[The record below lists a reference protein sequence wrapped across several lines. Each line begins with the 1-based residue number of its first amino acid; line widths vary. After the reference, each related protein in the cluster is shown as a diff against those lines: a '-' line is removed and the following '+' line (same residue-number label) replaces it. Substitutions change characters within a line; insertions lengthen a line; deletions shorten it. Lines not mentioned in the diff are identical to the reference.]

1 MNKKFTL
8 TLIIA
13 VALVSVIAFSAC
25 GFTAVA
31 EGTGDAW
38 ASSDKYPYPNQ
49 STTSPG
55 FSGYT
60 AASDM
65 ILKDG
70 ETLTPITDEM
80 MKNPWLLYQTM
91 RENQDKVSG
100 YAQVTNTL
108 SNIGIRLTTDL
119 VPVFITAGKDTFS
132 DPIAQYASWMTANDG
147 NGNSYSQTISQMD
160 RLLPGMDS
168 IAKNFGVWEKSA
180 TIDGKNYSQAGNP
193 GTRSFGNEYPAG
205 VTAQWKG
212 DPVVSEGGGVTYDT
226 SAFDYDPAEP
236 ITQNVTT
243 DTYRVFTGDS
253 EELGNYRDSK
263 KGEKNASNWDE
274 DGKNRVIKV
283 QFMGSDGK
291 WGYDTWLVWDDQE
304 GNTDGSYVGF
314 DYDRWYTALPSRG
327 DGISNY
333 LVNEETFAPS
343 SSVTKETVDG
353 HTYYVLDVKL
363 QATDK
368 YSWDLI
374 TSGEFASLQGGI
386 IDFLGF
392 SKVDSVFSEDLT
404 LRYEI
409 WDTGVIR
416 RAIKI
421 YTVESADGAEESYDR
436 QIAITALSKD
446 NPTYAY
452 GHATNNQ
459 IQEYAYGGDVLDI
472 SGSSIY
478 TFGKGALDKWVAVG
492 IGVGVGAAVLI
503 VLIVT
508 LVVLAKKGVIGKKKN
523 KKAAAEGPA
532 EDAGVSEGDGADE
545 ESKN

>member
-38 ASSDKYPYPNQ
+38 ASSDKKYPYPNE

-65 ILKDG
+65 VLEEG
-70 ETLTPITDEM
+70 ETLTPITEEIASD
-80 MKNPWLLYQTM
+80 PWRLYQTM
-91 RENQDKVSG
+91 RENQGKVRG

-108 SNIGIRLTTDL
+108 SNIGIKLTTDL
-119 VPVFITAGKDTFS
+119 VPILITAGRDTFS

-147 NGNSYSQTISQMD
+147 DGNSYSQTISQMD
-160 RLLPGMDS
+160 RLLPNMDG

-205 VTAQWKG
+205 VSAQWKG
-212 DPVVSEGGGVTYDT
+212 DPTVSEGGGVTYDT
-226 SAFDYDPAEP
+226 SAFDYNTRIKA
-236 ITQNVTT
+236 NKTT
-243 DTYRVFTGDS
+243 DTYKVFTGDA

-263 KGEKNASNWDE
+263 KNEKNASNWDE
-274 DGKNRVIKV
+274 EGNRVIFV
-283 QFMGSDGK
+283 QFKGSDGS
-291 WGYDTWLVWDDQE
+291 WGYDTWLVWDDLE
-304 GNTDGSYVGF
+304 GKTDGSYVGF
-314 DYDRWYTALPSRG
+314 DYDRWYTALPNRG

-343 SSVTKETVDG
+343 SIVTKETVDG

-363 QATDK
+363 QATDN

-421 YTVESADGAEESYDR
+421 YTVESAEGAEESYDR

-472 SGSSIY
+472 SGSSMY

-523 KKAAAEGPA
+523 KKATAEGPA
-532 EDAGVSEGDGADE
+532 EADVAEDGSGE
-545 ESKN
+545 ENKE

>member
-31 EGTGDAW
+31 EGTDAW
-38 ASSDKYPYPNQ
+38 ASSSTKYPYP
-49 STTSPG
+49 SESITSPG

-60 AASDM
+60 AVSDM
-65 ILKDG
+65 ILEDG
-70 ETLTPITDEM
+70 ETLTPITEEM
-80 MKNPWLLYQTM
+80 MGNPWLLYQTM
-91 RENQDKVSG
+91 RENQGKVSG

-108 SNIGIRLTTDL
+108 SNIGIKLTTDL
-119 VPVFITAGKDTFS
+119 IPVLITAGRDTFD
-132 DPIAQYASWMTANDG
+132 DPIAQYASWMTAQDG
-147 NGNSYSQTISQMD
+147 NGNTYSQTVSQMD
-160 RLLPGMDS
+160 HLLPGMDS
-168 IAKNFGVWEKSA
+168 IVGIFGVWEKSA
-180 TIDGKNYSQAGNP
+180 NVDGVSYSQQGDKSS
-193 GTRSFGNEYPAG
+193 RDFNETAPAG
-205 VTAQWKG
+205 VTASWLG
-212 DPVVSEGGGVTYDT
+212 DPSVSEGGGVTYDT
-226 SAFDYDPAEP
+226 SAFDYNTRIKA
-236 ITQNVTT
+236 NKTT
-243 DTYRVFTGDS
+243 DTYKVFTGDA

-263 KGEKNASNWDE
+263 KNEKNASNWDE
-274 DGKNRVIKV
+274 EGNRVIKV
-283 QFMGSDGK
+283 QFKGSDGS

-333 LVNEETFAPS
+333 LVNEETFDKTNS
-343 SSVTKETVDG
+343 TVTKETVDG

-363 QATDK
+363 QATDN

-392 SKVDSVFSEDLT
+392 SKVDSLFSKDLT

-421 YTVESADGAEESYDR
+421 YTVESAEGAEESHDR
-436 QIAITALSKD
+436 QIAVTALSKD
-446 NPTYAY
+446 NPTYAW

-459 IQEYAYGGDVLDI
+459 IQEHMTTTMEKIVSILGSGMAIKYHREIIEAFKVHDKKRAEEAIGEHLQTTIDGVNAYLEHVPD
-472 SGSSIY
+472 
-478 TFGKGALDKWVAVG
+478 GKL
-492 IGVGVGAAVLI
+492 
-503 VLIVT
+503 
-508 LVVLAKKGVIGKKKN
+508 
-523 KKAAAEGPA
+523 
-532 EDAGVSEGDGADE
+532 
-545 ESKN
+545 

>member
-80 MKNPWLLYQTM
+80 MENPWLLYQTM

-108 SNIGIRLTTDL
+108 SNIGIKLTTDL
-119 VPVFITAGKDTFS
+119 VPILITAGKDTFS

-147 NGNSYSQTISQMD
+147 NGNSYSQTVSQMD
-160 RLLPGMDS
+160 RLLPGLNS
-168 IAKNFGVWEKSA
+168 IASMFGVWEKSA
-180 TIDGKNYSQAGNP
+180 TIDGVNYWQEGDKASRKFDETA
-193 GTRSFGNEYPAG
+193 PAG
-205 VTAQWKG
+205 VSANWIGEVK
-212 DPVVSEGGGVTYDT
+212 VSEGGVTYDT
-226 SAFDYDPAEP
+226 SDFDYNKRVTE
-236 ITQNVTT
+236 NVTA
-243 DTYRVFTGDS
+243 DTYRVYAGS
-253 EELGNYRDSK
+253 ASELGEYATPNSN
-263 KGEKNASNWDE
+263 GKNASNWDE
-274 DGKNRVIKV
+274 VGNRVIKV

-314 DYDRWYTALPSRG
+314 DYDRWYTALPNRG

-343 SSVTKETVDG
+343 STVTKETVDG

-363 QATDK
+363 QATDN

-421 YTVESADGAEESYDR
+421 YSVDSAEGADESYDR

-472 SGSSIY
+472 SGSSMY

-532 EDAGVSEGDGADE
+532 EDAGVSEGDGSDE

>member
-31 EGTGDAW
+31 EGTDAW

-55 FSGYT
+55 FSSYT

-70 ETLTPITDEM
+70 ATLTAITDEIASD
-80 MKNPWLLYQTM
+80 PWLLYQTM

-160 RLLPGMDS
+160 RLLPGMDG

-180 TIDGKNYSQAGNP
+180 TIDGKNYSQTGNP

-205 VTAQWKG
+205 VTAQWVG
-212 DPVVSEGGGVTYDT
+212 DPDVSEGGGVTYDT
-226 SAFDYDPAEP
+226 SAFNYNAP
-236 ITQNVTT
+236 ITENVTT

-283 QFMGSDGK
+283 QFMGSDGN

-314 DYDRWYTALPSRG
+314 DYDRWYTALPNRG

-392 SKVDSVFSEDLT
+392 SKVDSLFSKDLT

-472 SGSSIY
+472 SDSSMY

-545 ESKN
+545 ENKN

>member
-38 ASSDKYPYPNQ
+38 ASSDKKYPYPNE

-65 ILKDG
+65 ILEEG
-70 ETLTPITDEM
+70 ETLTPITEEIASD
-80 MKNPWLLYQTM
+80 PWRLYQTM
-91 RENQDKVSG
+91 RENQGKVRG

-108 SNIGIRLTTDL
+108 SNIGIKLTTDL
-119 VPVFITAGKDTFS
+119 VPILITAGRDTFS

-147 NGNSYSQTISQMD
+147 DGNSYSQTISQMD
-160 RLLPGMDS
+160 RLLPNMDG

-205 VTAQWKG
+205 VSAQWKG
-212 DPVVSEGGGVTYDT
+212 DPTVSEGGGVTYDT
-226 SAFDYDPAEP
+226 SAFNYNAR
-236 ITQNVTT
+236 ITENVTT
-243 DTYRVFTGDS
+243 DTYRVYTNDS
-253 EELGNYRDSK
+253 EELGEYRDRNRNK
-263 KGEKNASNWDE
+263 NEKNASNWDE
-274 DGKNRVIKV
+274 VGNRVIKV
-283 QFMGSDGK
+283 QFMGSDGN

-314 DYDRWYTALPSRG
+314 DYDRWYTALPNRG

-333 LVNEETFAPS
+333 LVNEETFSDAS
-343 SSVTKETVDG
+343 TVTKETVDG
-353 HTYYVLDVKL
+353 HTLYVLDVKL
-363 QATDK
+363 QETEN

-374 TSGEFASLQGGI
+374 TSGEFAALQGGI

-392 SKVDSVFSEDLT
+392 SKVDSEFSKDLT

-421 YTVESADGAEESYDR
+421 YTVESSDGAKEHPDR
-436 QIAITALSKD
+436 QIAVTALSKD
-446 NPTYAY
+446 NPTYAW

-459 IQEYAYGGDVLDI
+459 IQEYAYGGTVLDL
-472 SGSSIY
+472 
-478 TFGKGALDKWVAVG
+478 KGEIEGNTMYEFAAGGLPLFTRIG
-492 IGVGVGAAVLI
+492 IGVGVGAAVII

-508 LVVLAKKGVIGKKKN
+508 LVVLAKKGIIGKKKN
-523 KKAAAEGPA
+523 KAVAAEGEA
-532 EDAGVSEGDGADE
+532 EDVVDSSDV
-545 ESKN
+545 ESKD

>member
-147 NGNSYSQTISQMD
+147 NGNSYSQTVSQMD

-226 SAFDYDPAEP
+226 SAFDYDTAEP

-327 DGISNY
+327 DSISNY
-333 LVNEETFAPS
+333 LVNEETFDDT

-363 QATDK
+363 QATDN

-392 SKVDSVFSEDLT
+392 SKVDSVFSDDLT

-421 YTVESADGAEESYDR
+421 YTVESAEGAEESYDR
-436 QIAITALSKD
+436 QIAITALNKN
-446 NPTYAY
+446 NPTFAY

-472 SGSSIY
+472 SGSSMY

-545 ESKN
+545 ENKN

>member
-38 ASSDKYPYPNQ
+38 ASSDKKYPYPNE

-65 ILKDG
+65 VLEEG
-70 ETLTPITDEM
+70 ETLTPITDEIASD
-80 MKNPWLLYQTM
+80 KWLLYQTM
-91 RENQDKVSG
+91 RENQGKVRG

-108 SNIGIRLTTDL
+108 SNIGIKLTTDL
-119 VPVFITAGKDTFS
+119 VPIFITAGKDTFS

-226 SAFDYDPAEP
+226 SAFNYNAP
-236 ITQNVTT
+236 ITENVTT

-283 QFMGSDGK
+283 QFMGSDGN

-392 SKVDSVFSEDLT
+392 SKVDSVFSDDLT

-421 YTVESADGAEESYDR
+421 YTVESAEGAEESYDR
-436 QIAITALSKD
+436 QIAITALNKN
-446 NPTYAY
+446 NPTFAY

-472 SGSSIY
+472 SGSSMY

-545 ESKN
+545 ENKN

>member
-38 ASSDKYPYPNQ
+38 ASSDKKYPYPNE

-65 ILKDG
+65 VLEEG
-70 ETLTPITDEM
+70 ETLTPITDEIASD
-80 MKNPWLLYQTM
+80 KWLLYQTM
-91 RENQDKVSG
+91 RENQGKVRG

-108 SNIGIRLTTDL
+108 SNIGIKLTTDL
-119 VPVFITAGKDTFS
+119 VPIFITAGKDTFS

-226 SAFDYDPAEP
+226 SAFNYNAP
-236 ITQNVTT
+236 ITENVTT

-283 QFMGSDGK
+283 QFMGSDGN

-333 LVNEETFAPS
+333 LVNEETFDKINS
-343 SSVTKETVDG
+343 TVTKETVDG

-363 QATDK
+363 QATDN

-392 SKVDSVFSEDLT
+392 SKVDSLFSKNLT

-421 YTVESADGAEESYDR
+421 YTVESAEGAEESYDR
-436 QIAITALSKD
+436 QIAITALNKN
-446 NPTYAY
+446 NPTFAY

-472 SGSSIY
+472 SGSSMY

-545 ESKN
+545 ENKN

>member
-38 ASSDKYPYPNQ
+38 ASSDKKYPYPNE

-65 ILKDG
+65 ILEEG
-70 ETLTPITDEM
+70 ETLTPITDEIASD
-80 MKNPWLLYQTM
+80 KWLLYQTM
-91 RENQDKVSG
+91 RENQGKVRG

-108 SNIGIRLTTDL
+108 SNIGIKLTTDL
-119 VPVFITAGKDTFS
+119 VPIFITAGKDTFS

-147 NGNSYSQTISQMD
+147 DGNSYSQTISQMD
-160 RLLPGMDS
+160 RLLPNMDG
-168 IAKNFGVWEKSA
+168 IAKNFGVWKKSA

-205 VTAQWKG
+205 VSAQWKG
-212 DPVVSEGGGVTYDT
+212 DPTVSEGGGVTYDT
-226 SAFDYDPAEP
+226 SAFDYNTRIKA
-236 ITQNVTT
+236 NKTT
-243 DTYRVFTGDS
+243 DTYKVFTGDA

-263 KGEKNASNWDE
+263 KNEKNASNWDE
-274 DGKNRVIKV
+274 EGNRVIFV
-283 QFMGSDGK
+283 QFKGSDGS
-291 WGYDTWLVWDDQE
+291 WGYDTWLVWDDLE
-304 GNTDGSYVGF
+304 GKTDGSYVGF
-314 DYDRWYTALPSRG
+314 DHDRWYTALPSRG

-363 QATDK
+363 QATDN

-392 SKVDSVFSEDLT
+392 SKVDSVFSDDLT

-421 YTVESADGAEESYDR
+421 YTVESAEGAEESYDR
-436 QIAITALSKD
+436 QIAITALNKK
-446 NPTYAY
+446 NPTFAY

-472 SGSSIY
+472 SGSSMY

-523 KKAAAEGPA
+523 KKATAEGPA
-532 EDAGVSEGDGADE
+532 EADVAEDGSGE
-545 ESKN
+545 ENKE

>member
-38 ASSDKYPYPNQ
+38 ASSDKKYPYPNE

-65 ILKDG
+65 ILEEG
-70 ETLTPITDEM
+70 ETLTPITEEIASD
-80 MKNPWLLYQTM
+80 PWRLYQTM
-91 RENQDKVSG
+91 RENQGKVRG

-108 SNIGIRLTTDL
+108 SNIGIKLTTDL
-119 VPVFITAGKDTFS
+119 VPIFITAGKDTFS

-147 NGNSYSQTISQMD
+147 DGNSYSQTISQMD
-160 RLLPGMDS
+160 RLLPNMDG

-205 VTAQWKG
+205 VSAQWKG
-212 DPVVSEGGGVTYDT
+212 DPTVSEGGGVTYDT
-226 SAFDYDPAEP
+226 SAFDYNTRIKA
-236 ITQNVTT
+236 NKTT
-243 DTYRVFTGDS
+243 DTYKVFTGDA

-263 KGEKNASNWDE
+263 KNEKNASNWDE
-274 DGKNRVIKV
+274 EGNRVIFV
-283 QFMGSDGK
+283 QFKGSDGS
-291 WGYDTWLVWDDQE
+291 WGYDTWLVWDDLE
-304 GNTDGSYVGF
+304 GKTDGSYVGF
-314 DYDRWYTALPSRG
+314 DHDRWFTALPNRG
-327 DGISNY
+327 DSISNY
-333 LVNEETFAPS
+333 LVNEETFDDT

-363 QATDK
+363 QATDN

-392 SKVDSVFSEDLT
+392 SKVDSVFSDDLT

-421 YTVESADGAEESYDR
+421 YTVESAEGAEESYDR
-436 QIAITALSKD
+436 QIAITALNKN
-446 NPTYAY
+446 NPTFAY

-472 SGSSIY
+472 SGSSMY

-523 KKAAAEGPA
+523 KKATAEGPA
-532 EDAGVSEGDGADE
+532 EADVAEDGSGE
-545 ESKN
+545 ENKE

>member
-80 MKNPWLLYQTM
+80 MGNPWLLYQTM

-108 SNIGIRLTTDL
+108 SNIGIKLTTDL
-119 VPVFITAGKDTFS
+119 VPILITAGKDTFS
-132 DPIAQYASWMTANDG
+132 DPIAQYASWMTADDG
-147 NGNSYSQTISQMD
+147 KDNSYSQTISQMD

-226 SAFDYDPAEP
+226 SAFDYDPAKP

-243 DTYRVFTGDS
+243 DTYRVFTGNS
-253 EELGNYRDSK
+253 EELGEYRDSNK
-263 KGEKNASNWDE
+263 NEKNASNWDTN
-274 DGKNRVIKV
+274 GNNRVIKV
-283 QFMGSDGK
+283 QFMGSDGN

-314 DYDRWYTALPSRG
+314 DYDRWYTALPNRG

-343 SSVTKETVDG
+343 STVTKETVDG

-363 QATDK
+363 QATDN

-472 SGSSIY
+472 SGSSMY

-532 EDAGVSEGDGADE
+532 EDAGASESDGADE

>member
-80 MKNPWLLYQTM
+80 MENPWLLYQTM

-108 SNIGIRLTTDL
+108 SNIGIKLTTDL
-119 VPVFITAGKDTFS
+119 VPILITAGKDTFS

-147 NGNSYSQTISQMD
+147 DGNSYSQTISQMD

-205 VTAQWKG
+205 VSAQWKG
-212 DPVVSEGGGVTYDT
+212 DPTVSEGGGVTYDT
-226 SAFDYDPAEP
+226 SAFDYNTRIKA
-236 ITQNVTT
+236 NKTT
-243 DTYRVFTGDS
+243 DTYKVFTGDA

-263 KGEKNASNWDE
+263 KNEKNASNWDE
-274 DGKNRVIKV
+274 EGNRVIKV
-283 QFMGSDGK
+283 QFKGSDGS

-314 DYDRWYTALPSRG
+314 DYDRWYTALPNRG

-472 SGSSIY
+472 SGSSMY

-508 LVVLAKKGVIGKKKN
+508 LVVLAKKGVIGKKN

>member
-31 EGTGDAW
+31 EGTDAW
-38 ASSDKYPYPNQ
+38 VSSSTKYPYPNE

-65 ILKDG
+65 ILEEG
-70 ETLTPITDEM
+70 ETLTPITDEIASD
-80 MKNPWLLYQTM
+80 KWLLYQTM
-91 RENQDKVSG
+91 RENQGKVSG

-108 SNIGIRLTTDL
+108 SNIGIKLTTDL
-119 VPVFITAGKDTFS
+119 IPLLITAGRDTFD
-132 DPIAQYASWMTANDG
+132 DPIAQYASWMTAQDG
-147 NGNSYSQTISQMD
+147 NGNTYSQTVSQMD
-160 RLLPGMDS
+160 HLLPGMDS
-168 IAKNFGVWEKSA
+168 IVGIFGVWEKSA
-180 TIDGKNYSQAGNP
+180 TIDGVSYSQQGDKSS
-193 GTRSFGNEYPAG
+193 RDFNETAPAG
-205 VTAQWKG
+205 VTAGWLG
-212 DPVVSEGGGVTYDT
+212 DPTVSEGGVTYDT
-226 SAFDYDPAEP
+226 SDFDYNKRVTE
-236 ITQNVTT
+236 NVTA
-243 DTYRVFTGDS
+243 DTYRVYAGS
-253 EELGNYRDSK
+253 ASELGEYATPNSN
-263 KGEKNASNWDE
+263 GKNASNWDE
-274 DGKNRVIKV
+274 VGNRVIKV

-333 LVNEETFAPS
+333 LVNEETFSDAS
-343 SSVTKETVDG
+343 TVTKETVDG

-363 QATDK
+363 QETEN

-374 TSGEFASLQGGI
+374 TSGEFGSLQGGI

-392 SKVDSVFSEDLT
+392 SKVDSLFSKDLT

-421 YTVESADGAEESYDR
+421 YTVESAEGAEESHDR
-436 QIAITALSKD
+436 QIAVTALSKD
-446 NPTYAY
+446 NPTYAW

-459 IQEYAYGGDVLDI
+459 IQEYAYGGEILNI
-472 SGSSIY
+472 SGDNAMYAFAAGGLPLFTRI
-478 TFGKGALDKWVAVG
+478 G

>member
-31 EGTGDAW
+31 EGTDAW
-38 ASSDKYPYPNQ
+38 ASSSTKYPYPSE

-60 AASDM
+60 AVSDM
-65 ILKDG
+65 ILEEG
-70 ETLTPITDEM
+70 ETLTPIKDEM
-80 MKNPWLLYQTM
+80 MENPWLLYQTM
-91 RENQDKVSG
+91 RENQGKVSG

-108 SNIGIRLTTDL
+108 SNIGIKLTTDL
-119 VPVFITAGKDTFS
+119 IPVLITAGRDTFD
-132 DPIAQYASWMTANDG
+132 DPIAQYASWMTAQDG
-147 NGNSYSQTISQMD
+147 KGNTYSQTVSQMD
-160 RLLPGMDS
+160 HLLPGMDS
-168 IAKNFGVWEKSA
+168 IVGIFGVWEKSA
-180 TIDGKNYSQAGNP
+180 NVDGVSYSQQGDKSS
-193 GTRSFGNEYPAG
+193 RDFNETAPAG
-205 VTAQWKG
+205 VTASWLG
-212 DPVVSEGGGVTYDT
+212 DPSVSEGGGVTYDT
-226 SAFDYDPAEP
+226 SAFDYNTRIKA
-236 ITQNVTT
+236 NKTT
-243 DTYRVFTGDS
+243 DTYKVFTGDA

-263 KGEKNASNWDE
+263 KNEKNASNWDE
-274 DGKNRVIKV
+274 EGNRVIKV
-283 QFMGSDGK
+283 QFKGSDGS

-333 LVNEETFAPS
+333 LVNEETFDKINS
-343 SSVTKETVDG
+343 TVTKETVDG

-368 YSWDLI
+368 YSWELI
-374 TSGEFASLQGGI
+374 TSGEFASLQGGS

-392 SKVDSVFSEDLT
+392 SKVDSVFSDDLT

-421 YTVESADGAEESYDR
+421 YTVESAEGAEESYDR
-436 QIAITALSKD
+436 QIAITALNKK
-446 NPTYAY
+446 NPTFAY

-472 SGSSIY
+472 SGSSMY

-523 KKAAAEGPA
+523 KKATAEGPA
-532 EDAGVSEGDGADE
+532 EADVAEDGSGE
-545 ESKN
+545 ENKE

>member
-31 EGTGDAW
+31 EGTDAW
-38 ASSDKYPYPNQ
+38 VSSSTKYPYPNE

-65 ILKDG
+65 ILEEG
-70 ETLTPITDEM
+70 ETLTPITDEIASD
-80 MKNPWLLYQTM
+80 KWLLYQTM
-91 RENQDKVSG
+91 RENQGKVSG

-108 SNIGIRLTTDL
+108 SNIGIKLTTDL
-119 VPVFITAGKDTFS
+119 IPLLITAGRDTFD
-132 DPIAQYASWMTANDG
+132 DPIAQYASWMTAQDG
-147 NGNSYSQTISQMD
+147 NGNTYSQTVSQMD
-160 RLLPGMDS
+160 HLLPGMDS
-168 IAKNFGVWEKSA
+168 IVGIFGVWEKSA
-180 TIDGKNYSQAGNP
+180 TIDGVSYSQQGDKSS
-193 GTRSFGNEYPAG
+193 RDFNETAPAG
-205 VTAQWKG
+205 VTAGWLG
-212 DPVVSEGGGVTYDT
+212 DPTVSEGGVTYDT

-236 ITQNVTT
+236 LTQNVTT

-263 KGEKNASNWDE
+263 KNEKNASNWDIN
-274 DGKNRVIKV
+274 GNNRVIKV

-333 LVNEETFAPS
+333 LVNEETFSDAS
-343 SSVTKETVDG
+343 TVTKETVDG

-363 QATDK
+363 QETEN

-374 TSGEFASLQGGI
+374 TSGEFGSLQGGI

-392 SKVDSVFSEDLT
+392 SKVDSLFSKDLT

-421 YTVESADGAEESYDR
+421 YTVESAEGAEEHPDR
-436 QIAITALSKD
+436 QIAVTALSKD
-446 NPTYAY
+446 NPTYAW

-459 IQEYAYGGDVLDI
+459 IQEYAYGGEILNI
-472 SGSSIY
+472 SGDNAMYAFAAGGLPLFTRI
-478 TFGKGALDKWVAVG
+478 G